1 MEMST
6 LRHTLIFA
14 NRLLPISAHLI
25 ETEKPQRVQ
34 HKETATG
41 TITNIQK
48 CASDNINS
56 NILA

>member
-1 MEMST
+1 MST

-14 NRLLPISAHLI
+14 NRLLPISAQLI

-48 CASDNINS
+48 CASHNINS

>member
-14 NRLLPISAHLI
+14 NRLLPISAQLI
-25 ETEKPQRVQ
+25 ETEKPQKVQ
-34 HKETATG
+34 HKETAAG